1 MTKEK
6 NMINKRVTLFQNI
19 RKDRFDIGQKGFS
32 FM

>member
-19 RKDRFDIGQKGFS
+19 RKDRFDIAQKGFS

>member
-19 RKDRFDIGQKGFS
+19 RKDRFDIVQKGFS